1 MSERDSSPKE
11 GANRGNAGKG
21 RPKGSL
27 NKTTASIKAA
37 LLEAFEKRG
46 GVDALVSWGDDNPT
60 EFYKL
65 IGRLVPHEVS
75 GPDGAPLDAGEKYYV
90 ILGGQKVPF

>member
-1 MSERDSSPKE
+1 MSAERKK

-21 RPKGSL
+21 RPKGAL
-27 NKTTASIKAA
+27 NKTTSSVKAA
-37 LLEAFEKRG
+37 LTAAFEQRG
-46 GVDALVSWGDDNPT
+46 GVDALVTWANEQPT

-65 IGRLVPHEVS
+65 WGRLVPHEVS
-75 GPDGAPLDAGEKYYV
+75 GPDGAPLEGERYYV

>member
-37 LLEAFEKRG
+37 LLEAFDQRG
-46 GVDALVSWGDDNPT
+46 GVPALLAWAEDEPT

-65 IGRLVPHEVS
+65 VGRLVPTEVQADVK
-75 GPDGAPLDAGEKYYV
+75 GGLV
-90 ILGGQKVPF
+90 IRVVRE